1 MTETLHTRSR
11 RIAVGGLLLQTAA
24 FGVTLGLAYAS
35 GATSVYYLAWYILG
49 GLPLWFVSMLV
60 FRQRELAAYEE
71 ADLEALRREKQ
82 STGGGEAIFG
92 DEGAASLG
100 FRVAEARLQWMI
112 RWMAPAFSLLA
123 ALYLAIN
130 AVLLWTRLGLALD
143 DPRWGA
149 LENLPI
155 AVIILAVLLL
165 LMFLV
170 ARYAS
175 GMGRT
180 PIWQNLRGCGSY
192 MLGNAIFAAATVI
205 TLSIALY
212 ASDPRWEHGVAYAIP
227 IVMALLAAEM
237 LINFVLDI
245 YRPRAAGVEPRA
257 AFDSRLLGLFAEPGG
272 IATSIAEA
280 INYQFG
286 FEVSQTWFYQLV
298 QRAALPLVW
307 FSAATLWGL
316 SSIVV
321 VLPGENA
328 IIERFGVQL
337 NPEKPFAPGLHV
349 KYPWPIDAAAK
360 YNTGELHQILVGFRQ
375 FDFTPP
381 PPADDAAR
389 QEARLVLWTQQRL
402 LGGEMFNFVIPPRRS
417 DSTRAPASRPARHD
431 EDSISK
437 SVPVNVV
444 RMLVAVQFKILPD
457 RLASYTS
464 KATEPE
470 QLLRNVAWEEVV
482 RFAAAHD
489 IEQLLSGSDESF
501 HRYLRKRIADRVA
514 ELDLGLEVVYVGVQN
529 VQPEPTV
536 AEAYRKVIGAEQEKL
551 TSIRQALVSEN
562 QKLSEAAGEKTRG
575 TQLARASDRAGKADV
590 RLNKADLLLRAAPAP
605 ALAELDKRFKPL
617 EPLFNQRIDAD
628 AVLDFARQRSDDI
641 DLDYQLGIGR
651 SQRQRDAAAEAVRSA
666 TAAAAKATA
675 ELDAALKALRERSAA
690 FGAAVVEA
698 AIERES
704 ARLELAY
711 WNWQLEALLPELEG
725 RAAAVLAASQS
736 ERWEIEMSAAADVAR
751 INNQRDAFRSFPEIF
766 KTRAYLD
773 VLVRNMLGKRKFFL
787 AFDPTGRDVRIR
799 ADIQDQA
806 GARPEDMPTR
816 GQPR

>member
-1 MTETLHTRSR
+1 M
-11 RIAVGGLLLQTAA
+11 
-24 FGVTLGLAYAS
+24 LGLAHAS
-35 GATSVYYLAWYILG
+35 GATSVYYLAWYLLG
-49 GLPLWFVSMLV
+49 GVPLWFVSMLV
-60 FRQRELAAYEE
+60 FRQRELAAFEA
-71 ADLEALRREKQ
+71 ADLEALRRERAT
-82 STGGGEAIFG
+82 TGGGEAIFG
-92 DEGAASLG
+92 EEGAAALG
-100 FRVAEARLQWMI
+100 FRVAEARLQWMV
-112 RWMAPAFSLLA
+112 RWMVPAFSLLA
-123 ALYLAIN
+123 ALYLAVN

-149 LENLPI
+149 LQHVPI
-155 AVIILAVLLL
+155 AIIIISVLLL
-165 LMFLV
+165 MMFLV

-192 MLGNAIFAAATVI
+192 MLGNAVFAAAVVI
-205 TLSIALY
+205 SLAVALY
-212 ASDPRWEHGVAYAIP
+212 ASDARWERGLAYAIP
-227 IVMALLAAEM
+227 VVMALLAAEM

-286 FEVSQTWFYQLV
+286 FEVSQTWFYQLL

-307 FSAATLWGL
+307 FSAATLWAL
-316 SSIVV
+316 SGVVV

-328 IIERFGVQL
+328 IIERFGAQL
-337 NPEKPFAPGLHV
+337 NPEAPLQPGLHF
-349 KYPWPIDAAAK
+349 KYPWPIDRAAK

-375 FDFTPP
+375 FDFAPP
-381 PPADDAAR
+381 PPTTEKEQ
-389 QEARLVLWTQQRL
+389 QEARLQLWTQPRL
-402 LGGEMFNFVIPPRRS
+402 LGGEMFNFLIPPRR
-417 DSTRAPASRPARHD
+417 TEASRASARVARLD
-431 EDSISK
+431 EDSISE
-437 SVPVNVV
+437 SVPVNIV
-444 RMLVAVQFKILPD
+444 RMLVAVQYKILPD

-489 IEQLLSGSDESF
+489 IEALLSGSDEDF
-501 HRYLRKRIADRVA
+501 HRYLRKRISDRVA

-551 TSIRQALVSEN
+551 TSIRQALVTEN
-562 QKLSEAAGEKTRG
+562 QKLSEAAGEKARAIR
-575 TQLARASDRAGKADV
+575 LARASDRAGQADV
-590 RLNKADLLLRAAPAP
+590 RLNKADLLLREAPAG
-605 ALAELDKRFKPL
+605 ALRELEKQFAAL
-617 EPLFNQRIDAD
+617 EPLFNQKIDAD
-628 AVLDFARQRSDDI
+628 AVLDFAKQRRGDI
-641 DLDYQLGIGR
+641 DLDFQLGIGR
-651 SQRQRDAAAEAVRSA
+651 SQRQRDAAAEAVRVASE
-666 TAAAAKATA
+666 AAAKAAA
-675 ELDAALKALRERSAA
+675 ELEAALGALRERA
-690 FGAAVVEA
+690 GGLGTGVVEA
-698 AIERES
+698 AIEREA

-773 VLVRNMLGKRKFFL
+773 VLMKSMAGKRKLFL
-787 AFDPTGRDVRIR
+787 AFDPAGRDVRVR
-799 ADIQDQA
+799 ADLQDQA
-806 GARPEDMPTR
+806 GTRPEDIPTR
-816 GQPR
+816 SAPR